1 MGQYDENNGNW
12 YEGMKR
18 IWLTLPLFLLLYC
31 GELLAQDTVKIDTS
45 RVNLVFNGSF
55 EEYRFCPKRVDAL
68 GILIN
73 VDGWYQPTRGSAD
86 YFNVCGSRECGVP
99 VNKLGEQMPHE
110 GDGYCGIYC
119 SKNDYREYLQT
130 RLRRKL
136 RTGDSIRL
144 TFYVSLS
151 EQSAG
156 AVATLAGLFTEDDVY
171 DTVRSILLHK
181 EYEKLSDEVSQV
193 IATTYTPQVLNP
205 VSAPLTDTKN
215 WQCVTGTFVAEG
227 GEQFITIGNFNTAER
242 SGYVEP
248 DSLTRLLPGA
258 YYYIDDIFVECLN
271 CSSPIVDDMNVDSNY
286 LSDVQPSFS
295 VGSSFVLKDIFFEFD
310 KSTILQQSYFELMRL
325 VSLLKAYPDMR
336 IEIGGHTDAKGS
348 DSYNL
353 RLSENRAKS
362 VVDYLVSKGLSENR
376 LQYKGYG
383 KMKPIDTNDTEE
395 GRAKNRRVEFKIIS
409 M

>member
-1 MGQYDENNGNW
+1 
-12 YEGMKR
+12 
-18 IWLTLPLFLLLYC
+18 
-31 GELLAQDTVKIDTS
+31 
-45 RVNLVFNGSF
+45 
-55 EEYRFCPKRVDAL
+55 
-68 GILIN
+68 
-73 VDGWYQPTRGSAD
+73 
-86 YFNVCGSRECGVP
+86 
-99 VNKLGEQMPHE
+99 
-110 GDGYCGIYC
+110 
-119 SKNDYREYLQT
+119 
-130 RLRRKL
+130 
-136 RTGDSIRL
+136 
-144 TFYVSLS
+144 
-151 EQSAG
+151 
-156 AVATLAGLFTEDDVY
+156 
-171 DTVRSILLHK
+171 
-181 EYEKLSDEVSQV
+181 V